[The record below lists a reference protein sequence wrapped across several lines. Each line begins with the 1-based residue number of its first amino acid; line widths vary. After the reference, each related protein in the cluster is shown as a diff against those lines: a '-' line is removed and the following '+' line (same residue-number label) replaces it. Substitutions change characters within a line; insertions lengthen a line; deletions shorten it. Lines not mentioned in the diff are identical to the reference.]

1 MSNLRG
7 IALVLFAM
15 AAFSVEDAL
24 IKALTES
31 LPIGQVLMIV
41 GVSGTLVFMIA
52 AGDGG
57 RAATVRA
64 ALVPSVLLRTLS
76 EGVGALTFVTALSP
90 CRPSRRSFRRRR
102 LR

>member
-57 RAATVRA
+57 RAATV
-64 ALVPSVLLRTLS
+64 
-76 EGVGALTFVTALSP
+76 
-90 CRPSRRSFRRRR
+90 
-102 LR
+102 

>member
-7 IALVLFAM
+7 IALVLSAM

-31 LPIGQVLMIV
+31 LPTGQVLD
-41 GVSGTLVFMIA
+41 GSWAFGTLVFMIA
-52 AGDGG
+52 AGDGVA
-57 RAATVRA
+57 AATVRA